1 MKDVYEAFEE
11 HLHDMIVLLSSMKL
25 EGCFQT
31 AADLT
36 RLCTLLDFKRGVFIA
51 ETLESVFVQV
61 NAAFQRHAV
70 PEEKKT
76 SVVHAMEGNL
86 GKLMSN
92 YRGDKE
98 KLYDILEDLRFAATE
113 FQIKHAPKLPMRG
126 RSTSAGSDTG

>member
-11 HLHDMIVLLSSMKL
+11 HLQDMIVFSGLSKL
-25 EGCFQT
+25 EECFLT

-61 NAAFQRHAV
+61 NNVFQRHAV
-70 PEEKKT
+70 PEDDKKA
-76 SVVHAMEGNL
+76 VVRNIAGNL

-92 YRGDKE
+92 YKGDKE
-98 KLYDILEDLRFAATE
+98 KLYDILEDLRFSATT
-113 FQIKHAPKLPMRG
+113 FQIRRASKLPMRG
-126 RSTSAGSDTG
+126 RSTSAGSDTR